1 MALEAILRAVPL
13 EMLSTLAVKETAK
26 EAWDSIRVM
35 RVGVDRVRKSKAQLL
50 LRQYDAIEF
59 KEGESVED
67 FSLRLNNLVT
77 TLATLGA
84 PIEESKV
91 VQKFLNAVP
100 EHLQQIALSIE
111 TLLDVEELSL
121 EEVTGR
127 RRNAEDKL
135 TAKRLTTETGKLML
149 TEDQWAARLK
159 EKQAGEASSGKKG
172 NGNRRRRGGRKRS
185 DTGGCDGDR

>member
-1 MALEAILRAVPL
+1 MALEAILRAVPQ
-13 EMLSTLAVKETAK
+13 EMLLTLAVKETAK

-35 RVGVDRVRKSKAQLL
+35 RVGVDRVRKSKAQLF

-77 TLATLGA
+77 TLVTLGA

-172 NGNRRRRGGRKRS
+172 NGNRRR
-185 DTGGCDGDR
+185 

>member
-67 FSLRLNNLVT
+67 FSLCLNNLVT

-100 EHLQQIALSIE
+100 EHL
-111 TLLDVEELSL
+111 
-121 EEVTGR
+121 
-127 RRNAEDKL
+127 
-135 TAKRLTTETGKLML
+135 
-149 TEDQWAARLK
+149 
-159 EKQAGEASSGKKG
+159 
-172 NGNRRRRGGRKRS
+172 
-185 DTGGCDGDR
+185 